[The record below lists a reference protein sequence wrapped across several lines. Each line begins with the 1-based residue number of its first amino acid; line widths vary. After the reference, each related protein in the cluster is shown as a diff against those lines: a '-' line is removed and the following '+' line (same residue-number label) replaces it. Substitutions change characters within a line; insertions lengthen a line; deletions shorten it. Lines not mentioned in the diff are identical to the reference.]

1 MESWPVPFRLEW
13 FVCERV
19 LPNGHF
25 FMFWMLKKETRHF
38 KLTVVEIL
46 DDKEGEVR
54 LGTWAYHPSCFLDV
68 CQKSDFDVLDYRSQG
83 WRTP

>member
-1 MESWPVPFRLEW
+1 MESWPVSFCLEW

-19 LPNGHF
+19 LLNGYF
-25 FMFWMLKKETRHF
+25 FMFWMSKKETRHF

-46 DDKEGEVR
+46 DDKEGKVI
-54 LGTWAYHPSCFLDV
+54 LGTWAHHPSCFLDV

-83 WRTP
+83 WRAP